1 MRTAL
6 PFAAFVALCWLGPAS
21 LCAQGEFQLK
31 YADADERD
39 PLVATGGPRIYSSP
53 KRPAALK
60 ALPKDVS
67 DKVTYLAIRVGGKS
81 VPAVVE
87 YGDATRLFVDGTG
100 TGDLSAAAPLAA
112 TGPPG
117 RGGEQ
122 MFGPVTLPAGDAAGG
137 ASVKVRL
144 RLERV
149 ERSGLI
155 RRNAPASAP
164 VYGLTAFPAGYMAG
178 EVRVAGQ
185 TYRLAVVDGNTDGRY
200 DAALDLSAAR
210 PPSHDT
216 LAFDCDRDGL
226 FAAQDYRGPGEILPM
241 LPLLQ
246 VKDAYYTVAPAPD
259 GSSVRLEK
267 ADPKCGTLDVG
278 STDVALT
285 LMSSAGVVVRLGG
298 SQGKW
303 QVPAGKCRAMFLVI
317 TRTDSAGAKW
327 TLMSSR
333 NMGALADLDVRPGE
347 TLSVKVGP
355 PLALKVVA
363 EGQEGRRVRISA
375 SLKGQAGEEYAESI
389 FLLKDGHDAP
399 PTLRIFDEAGKA
411 LASTA
416 FGFG

>member
-1 MRTAL
+1 MRHIL
-6 PFAAFVALCWLGPAS
+6 VVVAAACFLCAAAVPAP
-21 LCAQGEFQLK
+21 AQGEFRLE
-31 YADADERD
+31 YADAEVRD
-39 PLVATGGPRIYSSP
+39 PLVAAGGPCVYSSP

-67 DKVTYLAIRVGGKS
+67 DKVTYLAIPVGGKS

-87 YGDATRLFVDGTG
+87 YGAATRLFVDGTG
-100 TGDLSAAAPLAA
+100 TGDLSAAAPLTAA
-112 TGPPG
+112 GPPG

-149 ERSGLI
+149 IHTGTISS
-155 RRNAPASAP
+155 NAPPPPP
-164 VYGLTAFPAGYMAG
+164 VYGLTVFPAGYMAG

-200 DAALDLSAAR
+200 DKALDLSAAG
-210 PPSHDT
+210 PPPHDT
-216 LAFDCDRDGL
+216 LAFDCDRDGI
-226 FAAQDYRGPGEILPM
+226 FAANDYRGPGEILPM
-241 LPLLQ
+241 LRMLQ
-246 VKDAYYTVAPAPD
+246 VKDAYYSVTPAPD

-278 STDVALT
+278 SGDVALT
-285 LMSSAGVVVRLGG
+285 LMSSAGVVVRLSG

-303 QVPAGKCRAMFLVI
+303 QVPAGKCRATFLVI

-347 TLSVKVGP
+347 TLSVKIGP
-355 PLALKVVA
+355 PLAAKVMARDSVP
-363 EGQEGRRVRISA
+363 GRVMISA
-375 SLKGQAGEEYAESI
+375 SLMGRAGEEYAESI
-389 FLLKDGHDAP
+389 FLLKDGRDAP
-399 PTLRIFDEAGKA
+399 PRLKIFDEAGKE
-411 LASTA
+411 LAAAA